1 MATKKKTDAFDMSD
15 SDYVKEYEERARKF
29 AAEAQTEASYTVDE
43 AKDAVE
49 KMKNARKVN
58 MKMEIDFEK
67 YGEFVDD
74 MTSAASKDT
83 DKWIERITELKNEG
97 VNISRLTTAAVGM
110 TAEAGEFLEIVKKIN
125 FQGKPYDDANRDHM
139 IIELGDLMWY
149 IAQACMA
156 LEIGLDEVM
165 WKNTMKLAR
174 RYPSG
179 GFDVDKSENRAEG
192 DL

>member
-1 MATKKKTDAFDMSD
+1 MSD

-83 DKWIERITELKNEG
+83 DKWIERIIELKNEG

-149 IAQACMA
+149 VAQACMA

-179 GFDVDKSENRAEG
+179 GFDVDKSENREEG